1 MAHSISAFPI
11 LDKEQYSKRR
21 DSVCAQLCSNIRKE
35 TGVKL
40 DNEHW
45 YDHVPKSVDTCHEG
59 KVIILR
65 NQQVR
70 TDRTIPDN
78 KPDIIIRDNKKETG
92 MLTDVAIPGDSNIIK
107 KEAE

>member
-1 MAHSISAFPI
+1 MEHIISACPI

-21 DSVCAQLCSNIRKE
+21 DSVCAQLRSNMCKE
-35 TGVKL
+35 TGIKL

-45 YDHVPKSVDTCHEG
+45 YDHVPKPVDTCHEG

-65 NQQVR
+65 NQQVW
-70 TDRTIPDN
+70 TIPNN
-78 KPDIIIRDNKKETG
+78 KPDIIILDNKKETG
-92 MLTDVAIPGDSNIIK
+92 MLTDVAIPWDSNMIK